1 MRRAARFAPHTRERD
16 YPPHPTHARASAARR
31 VDDASTVA
39 RAVLASRDVATE
51 IDRIASTPRARLSTA
66 LARAFDDRSNAN
78 PSIVYPRSGAARR
91 AAAGQ
96 RRRPW
101 RTGRSCATRGR
112 GRSPRTGRVRT
123 PMYLSP
129 NKHHHARHPIHGHT
143 YDLITI
149 GHGRPLG
156 TQSTTTPTPTTT
168 PCVRCMHDI
177 IVVCVCAWVHA
188 RSSSGRHTH
197 VCVCARARCRRR
209 RWWTDAWRARGCRFA
224 PILARWRAW
233 WTHA

>member
-1 MRRAARFAPHTRERD
+1 MTTHDASDARCHVYGRRAARFAPHTRERD

-39 RAVLASRDVATE
+39 RAVLATSRRR
-51 IDRIASTPRARLSTA
+51 DRDRSIASTPRARLSTA

-129 NKHHHARHPIHGHT
+129 NNTTRAPSHPWS
-143 YDLITI
+143 Y
-149 GHGRPLG
+149 
-156 TQSTTTPTPTTT
+156 
-168 PCVRCMHDI
+168 V
-177 IVVCVCAWVHA
+177 
-188 RSSSGRHTH
+188 
-197 VCVCARARCRRR
+197 
-209 RWWTDAWRARGCRFA
+209 
-224 PILARWRAW
+224 
-233 WTHA
+233 

>member
-1 MRRAARFAPHTRERD
+1 MTTHDASDARCHVYGRRAARFAPHTRERD

-51 IDRIASTPRARLSTA
+51 IDRSHRPPRARLSTA

-156 TQSTTTPTPTTT
+156 
-168 PCVRCMHDI
+168 H
-177 IVVCVCAWVHA
+177 
-188 RSSSGRHTH
+188 
-197 VCVCARARCRRR
+197 RRR
-209 RWWTDAWRARGCRFA
+209 PHHTDDDAVC
-224 PILARWRAW
+224 PM
-233 WTHA
+233 HA

>member
-1 MRRAARFAPHTRERD
+1 MTTHDASDARCHVYGRRAARFAPHTRERD

-31 VDDASTVA
+31 VDDASTM
-39 RAVLASRDVATE
+39 RRPRRPRDVATSRPRS

-123 PMYLSP
+123 PMCLSNVP
-129 NKHHHARHPIHGHT
+129 KHHHARHPIHGHT

-156 TQSTTTPTPTTT
+156 
-168 PCVRCMHDI
+168 H
-177 IVVCVCAWVHA
+177 
-188 RSSSGRHTH
+188 
-197 VCVCARARCRRR
+197 RRR
-209 RWWTDAWRARGCRFA
+209 PHHTDDDAVC
-224 PILARWRAW
+224 PM
-233 WTHA
+233 HA

>member
-1 MRRAARFAPHTRERD
+1 MNGIILRTQRTRARLPRPASTMRRRC
-16 YPPHPTHARASAARR
+16 
-31 VDDASTVA
+31 VA
-39 RAVLASRDVATE
+39 RAVLATSRRR
-51 IDRIASTPRARLSTA
+51 DRDRSIASTPRARLSTA

-156 TQSTTTPTPTTT
+156 HRRRPHHTDDDAVCP
-168 PCVRCMHDI
+168 MHMND
-177 IVVCVCAWVHA
+177 VCVCVRVCVGPRAVVVGAAHTRVRVRA
-188 RSSSGRHTH
+188 RAVSSS
-197 VCVCARARCRRR
+197 V
-209 RWWTDAWRARGCRFA
+209 WWTDAWRARGCRFA

>member
-1 MRRAARFAPHTRERD
+1 MTTHDASDARCHVYGRRAARFAPHTRERD

-31 VDDASTVA
+31 VDDASTM
-39 RAVLASRDVATE
+39 RRPRRPRDVATSRPRS
-51 IDRIASTPRARLSTA
+51 IDRIDPRARAFRPPSRALSMI
-66 LARAFDDRSNAN
+66 DRMR
-78 PSIVYPRSGAARR
+78 IHRSSRRDRPPTRR

-123 PMYLSP
+123 PMCLSNVP
-129 NKHHHARHPIHGHT
+129 KHHHARHPIHGHT

-156 TQSTTTPTPTTT
+156 
-168 PCVRCMHDI
+168 H
-177 IVVCVCAWVHA
+177 
-188 RSSSGRHTH
+188 
-197 VCVCARARCRRR
+197 RRR
-209 RWWTDAWRARGCRFA
+209 PHHTDDDAVC
-224 PILARWRAW
+224 PM
-233 WTHA
+233 HA